1 MNLYIKN
8 KGQIFKDCFESV
20 EWSGSIKTSARSLE
34 VVYLKDK
41 ALFELGERV
50 EFIVDDVILFI
61 GVVFTIEQDT
71 NSETYTMKAYDNAIR
86 LNKNSF
92 IENYYE
98 QTPSQITK
106 NILAQLG
113 IEAGTLPIDKTEC
126 TFPAID
132 RTGYDIILTAYKLQN
147 AKDGVIYSIISEN
160 EKISVV
166 EQGIFLPGVTLT
178 SGVNIR
184 RARYSKS
191 IEDMVNKVIIYESNK
206 AIAIKENNEDK
217 LKYGIFQKVQEQD
230 NNNEVYLQINKLL
243 KGVQE
248 NSDLTVDG
256 NIYLMSGYSV
266 AVKVREFSKKNIIF
280 LISSD
285 RHIWRS
291 GDYVTYI
298 SSNFENIMNDVDIV
312 KAQKREEYKK
322 STLNTW
328 KVGEDDKRF
337 K

>member
-1 MNLYIKN
+1 MIGIRY

-20 EWSGSIKTSARSLE
+20 EWSGSIKTSTRSLE

-41 ALFELGERV
+41 ALFELGEKI
-50 EFIVDDVILFI
+50 EFIVDDTILFI

-86 LNKNSF
+86 LNKNNF
-92 IENYYE
+92 IENYYK

-113 IEAGTLPIDKTEC
+113 IEAGILPIDKTEC

-147 AKDGVIYSIISEN
+147 AKDGVVYSIISEN

-178 SGVNIR
+178 SGINIR

-191 IEDMVNKVIIYESNK
+191 IEDMVNKVIIYENNK
-206 AIAIKENNEDK
+206 AVAIKENLEDK

-230 NNNEVYLQINKLL
+230 SNNEVYLQINKLL
-243 KGVQE
+243 KGVAE
-248 NSDLTVDG
+248 NSDLEVDG

-266 AVKVREFSKKNIIF
+266 PVKVRELSALNATF

-285 RHIWRS
+285 RHIWTS
-291 GDYVTYI
+291 GDYVTYLGLA
-298 SSNFENIMNDVDIV
+298 FENVMNDIDIA
-312 KAQKREEYKK
+312 KAEKREEYKK
-322 STLNTW
+322 GVLNTW
-328 KVGEDDKRF
+328 EVGGDGKHN
-337 K
+337 

>member
-1 MNLYIKN
+1 MIGIRY

-41 ALFELGERV
+41 ALFELGEKI
-50 EFIVDDVILFI
+50 EFIVDDTILFI

-86 LNKNSF
+86 LNKNNF
-92 IENYYE
+92 IENYYK

-147 AKDGVIYSIISEN
+147 AKDGVVYSIISEN

-178 SGVNIR
+178 SGINIR

-191 IEDMVNKVIIYESNK
+191 IEDMVNKVIIYENNK
-206 AIAIKENNEDK
+206 AVAIKENLEDK

-230 NNNEVYLQINKLL
+230 SNNEVYLQINKLL
-243 KGVQE
+243 KGVAE
-248 NSDLTVDG
+248 NSDLEVDG

-266 AVKVREFSKKNIIF
+266 PVKVRELSTLNATF

-285 RHIWRS
+285 RHIWTS
-291 GDYVTYI
+291 GDYVAYLGLA
-298 SSNFENIMNDVDIV
+298 FENVMNDVDIA
-312 KAQKREEYKK
+312 KAEKREEYIKGV
-322 STLNTW
+322 LNTW
-328 KVGEDDKRF
+328 EVGGDGKHN
-337 K
+337 